1 MGAGYRRAFVYVV
14 AAALVIIAGVV
25 AVHLARPADPFGPV
39 RVERVGGDASQAG
52 ARTEQVQWDAEEGR
66 GVLDVRESD
75 GAVRRY
81 YMEDSRGDGMRI
93 WGGEE
98 VEPEGTGEL

>member
-1 MGAGYRRAFVYVV
+1 MV
-14 AAALVIIAGVV
+14 AAALVIIAGMV
-25 AVHLARPADPFGPV
+25 AVHLARPPDPFGPV
-39 RVERVGGDASQAG
+39 RVERVGGGASESG
-52 ARTEQVQWDAEEGR
+52 ARTEQVQWDAEEGQ

-81 YMEDSRGDGMRI
+81 YMEEGGGDGMRI

-98 VEPEGTGEL
+98 VDPDQAGDR